1 MRTTTLDWNAIQVG
15 DELPAMDLD
24 LTPTFVVAG
33 AIATRD
39 FMPVHHDKAYANG
52 QGAPEIFLN
61 IITDNGYCS
70 RFLTDWAGPEA
81 MVRKIAIRLGVPAY
95 AGSTLEYTGK
105 VIAKSQL
112 DGEGIVEVELRAT
125 NDQGD
130 HLSGTAVLGLPLA
143 KARA

>member
-1 MRTTTLDWNAIQVG
+1 MTRTTLDWNAIRVG
-15 DELPAMDLD
+15 DPITPMRLD
-24 LTPTFVVAG
+24 VTATVVVAG

-39 FMPVHHDKAYANG
+39 FMPVHHDRDYAAS
-52 QGAPEIFLN
+52 QGSPNIFLN
-61 IITDNGYCS
+61 IMTDNGHCS

-143 KARA
+143 KAGA